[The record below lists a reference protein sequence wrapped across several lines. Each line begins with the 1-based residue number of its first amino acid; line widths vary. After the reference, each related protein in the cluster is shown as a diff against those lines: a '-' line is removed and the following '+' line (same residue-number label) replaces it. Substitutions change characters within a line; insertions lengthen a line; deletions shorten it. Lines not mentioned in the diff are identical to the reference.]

1 MRKFVNI
8 PRMVKECSQLCD
20 KMIQRQACGRSSA
33 GKESNVSER
42 RPILS
47 GIHGPADVQALRDDQ
62 IPALCAELRETLV
75 ETVTENGGHLASNL
89 GAVELS
95 VAIHR
100 VFNCPQDHIIFDVGH
115 QSYVHKLLTDRYG
128 RFSTL
133 RRGGGV
139 SGFTKRD
146 ESEYDCF
153 GAGHSST
160 SLSAA
165 LGFAQ
170 ADRMAGSDAFTVA
183 VVGDGAF
190 TGGMIHEALNNV
202 TRGLRLIIIIN
213 ENEMSISKNIG
224 RFATHMARLRRKSGY
239 FNAKA
244 GISRFIKRIPLIGNG
259 LFCAIRD
266 TKKAF
271 KNAMYGSNYF
281 EDMGLYYLGPA
292 DGNDY
297 ASVELLLKEAKRL
310 NDSVVI
316 HLKTRKG
323 KGYAPAE
330 ADPGF
335 YHGMPPAGSTP
346 CENFSHRLGEIL
358 TQVSAEDDRVC
369 AITAAMSEGTGLE
382 SFRAARPDRFFDV
395 GIAEEHALTFA
406 AGLAAS
412 GYRPVTA
419 IYSTFMQRAYDQVIH
434 DVALQR
440 LPVVMCIDRAGLSQA
455 DGATHHGIF
464 DVSFLSS
471 VPGVAIYTPATF
483 AGLDLSVRTALAS
496 GQPAAI
502 RYPNGGECPRV
513 LAAFYQGGAPDSIG
527 VRADYK
533 PEDKAAVQ
541 AVILVHG
548 RMAAEALAAKELLA
562 GQGITAGVLLCEYL
576 KPYDKLAAEVRSLL
590 PDGVPI
596 LFAEEE
602 IRAGGF
608 GMMLSDALGRDPA
621 FFASRAHRILAV
633 DDSFVPQDIPEPI
646 RHTAGVDAEAMAEA
660 VRVLLEA

>member
-1 MRKFVNI
+1 M
-8 PRMVKECSQLCD
+8 
-20 KMIQRQACGRSSA
+20 
-33 GKESNVSER
+33 SEQ
-42 RPILS
+42 PKTAYLPE
-47 GIHGPADVQALRDDQ
+47 IHTPADLRALPDTA
-62 IPALCAELRETLV
+62 IPALCAEIRETLV
-75 ETVTENGGHLASNL
+75 NTVSKTGGHLASNL

-100 VFNCPQDHIIFDVGH
+100 VFDCPRDHIIFDVGH
-115 QSYVHKLLTDRYG
+115 QSYVHKLLTGRYD

-133 RRGGGV
+133 RQGGGI

-170 ADRMAGSDAFTVA
+170 SDRMAGSDAFTV
-183 VVGDGAF
+183 VVCGDGAF

-202 TRGLRLIIIIN
+202 ARGLRLIIIIN

-244 GISRFIKRIPLIGNG
+244 GISRFIKCIPLIGNG

-266 TKKAF
+266 TKKAI

-281 EDMGLYYLGPA
+281 EDIGLYYLGPA

-297 ASVELLLKEAKRL
+297 ESVETLLEEAKKL

-323 KGYAPAE
+323 KGYEPAE
-330 ADPGF
+330 RDPGY
-335 YHGMPPAGSTP
+335 YHGMPPAGTISQ
-346 CENFSHRLGEIL
+346 ENFSHRLGTIL
-358 TQVSAEDDRVC
+358 IDEAKEHDRIC
-369 AITAAMSEGTGLE
+369 AITASMSEGTGLE
-382 SFRAARPDRFFDV
+382 SFRAACPERFFDV

-406 AGLAAS
+406 AGLAAN

-419 IYSTFMQRAYDQVIH
+419 IYSSFMQRAYDQIVH
-434 DVALQR
+434 DIALQR
-440 LPVVMCIDRAGLSQA
+440 LPVVMCIDRAGLNQG

-464 DVSFLSS
+464 DVSFLS
-471 VPGVAIYTPATF
+471 AIPNVTIFAPVTF
-483 AGLDLSVRTALAS
+483 AGLSLSVRRALELAS
-496 GQPAAI
+496 PVAI
-502 RYPNGGECPRV
+502 RYPNGGEDPRV
-513 LAAFYQGGAPDSIG
+513 MTAFYPDGDPVDIG
-527 VRADYK
+527 VRSDYRYHSAERDNLK
-533 PEDKAAVQ
+533 
-541 AVILVHG
+541 AVIIVHG
-548 RMAAEALAAKELLA
+548 RMVKEAMAAKDRLAAEGTLV
-562 GQGITAGVLLCEYL
+562 GILLCEYL
-576 KPYDKLAAEVRSLL
+576 KPYDKLAAEIAPLL
-590 PDGVPI
+590 PARTPV

-608 GMMLSDALGRDPA
+608 GMMLSDALTGRSDFTA
-621 FFASRAHRILAV
+621 TAHRILAV
-633 DDSFVPQDIPEPI
+633 EDSFVTQEKPEPI
-646 RHTAGVDAEAMAEA
+646 RHTAGVDAEAIVKA
-660 VRVLLEA
+660 VRDMTKQN